1 MARSRPSNKGEV
13 LRNQIF
19 ALLNKNKASSDAA
32 LKALTQCQAHVRNR
46 IVIEGIG
53 KECGVTL
60 SGFRAGEHL
69 ELCYDI
75 KRGRHDVGC
84 ISKGWDEPGFRVGDI
99 IEVPK
104 WKNTDMKEHLYAL
117 LTFCA
122 TRGVAVTVEEAEH
135 SIELHLDSVIY
146 SEGLNKR
153 VFEQILH
160 YLQECVEKA
169 HELIA

>member
-1 MARSRPSNKGEV
+1 MARSRPSNRGEV

-19 ALLNKNKASSDAA
+19 ALLNKKKVSADAA
-32 LKALTQCQAHVRNR
+32 LKALTQCQTHIRNR
-46 IVIEGIG
+46 IVIEEIG

-69 ELCYDI
+69 ELCYDM

-84 ISKGWDEPGFRVGDI
+84 ISKGWNEPGFRVGDI

-104 WKNTDMKEHLYAL
+104 WNNADMKEHLYVL
-117 LTFCA
+117 LTYCA
-122 TRGVAVTVEEAEH
+122 TRGVAVTIEEAEH
-135 SIELHLDSVIY
+135 SIELQLDSVIY
-146 SEGLNKR
+146 SEGLNKQ
-153 VFEQILH
+153 VFEQVLQ

>member
-19 ALLNKNKASSDAA
+19 AILNKKKASADTA
-32 LKALTQCQAHVRNR
+32 LKVLVQCQSHVRNR
-46 IVIEGIG
+46 IIIEGIG

-69 ELCYDI
+69 EFCYI
-75 KRGRHDVGC
+75 LKQGRHDVGY
-84 ISKGWDEPGFRVGDI
+84 ISKGWGEPGFRVGDI

-122 TRGVAVTVEEAEH
+122 TRGVAVTIEER
-135 SIELHLDSVIY
+135 
-146 SEGLNKR
+146 GLRKIGQCDKWEPGFTNATAR
-153 VFEQILH
+153 W
-160 YLQECVEKA
+160 
-169 HELIA
+169 

>member
-1 MARSRPSNKGEV
+1 MARSHPSNKSEV
-13 LRNQIF
+13 LRNEIF
-19 ALLNKNKASSDAA
+19 AFLNKKKASADAA
-32 LKALTQCQAHVRNR
+32 LKALTQCQAYVRNR

-69 ELCYDI
+69 ELCYDM
-75 KRGRHDVGC
+75 KQGRHDVGY
-84 ISKGWDEPGFRVGDI
+84 ISKGWGEPGFRVGDI

-122 TRGVAVTVEEAEH
+122 TRGVAVTIEETEH

-146 SEGLNKR
+146 SEGLSKR
-153 VFEQILH
+153 VFEQVLH

-169 HELIA
+169 RELIA

>member
-1 MARSRPSNKGEV
+1 
-13 LRNQIF
+13 
-19 ALLNKNKASSDAA
+19 
-32 LKALTQCQAHVRNR
+32 
-46 IVIEGIG
+46 
-53 KECGVTL
+53 
-60 SGFRAGEHL
+60 
-69 ELCYDI
+69 
-75 KRGRHDVGC
+75 
-84 ISKGWDEPGFRVGDI
+84 
-99 IEVPK
+99 
-104 WKNTDMKEHLYAL
+104 MKEHLYAL

-122 TRGVAVTVEEAEH
+122 TRGVAVTIKETEH

>member
-19 ALLNKNKASSDAA
+19 ALLNMNKVSADEA
-32 LKALTQCQAHVRNR
+32 LKVLTQCQAHIKNR
-46 IVIEGIG
+46 IIVEGIG

-69 ELCYDI
+69 ELYYDL
-75 KRGRHDVGC
+75 KRGRHDIGY

-99 IEVPK
+99 IKVPK
-104 WKNTDMKEHLYAL
+104 WKNTDIKEHLYEL

-122 TRGVAVTVEEAEH
+122 TRGVAVTIEKTEH

-146 SEGLNKR
+146 SEGLNTG
-153 VFEQILH
+153 VFEQVLH

>member
-19 ALLNKNKASSDAA
+19 ALLNKKKASADTA
-32 LKALTQCQAHVRNR
+32 LKVLVQCQSHVRNR
-46 IVIEGIG
+46 IIIEGIG
-53 KECGVTL
+53 KECGVKL
-60 SGFRAGEHL
+60 YGFLANEHL
-69 ELCYDI
+69 ELFYNL
-75 KRGRHDVGC
+75 RQGRHDVGD

-104 WKNTDMKEHLYAL
+104 WKNTDMKECLYAL

-122 TRGVAVTVEEAEH
+122 TRGVAVTIEETER

-146 SEGLNKR
+146 SEGLSKR
-153 VFEQILH
+153 VFEQVLH

-169 HELIA
+169 RELIA